1 MKNYA
6 KRLILFSGFLLIAF
20 SIFAADKKNI
30 NIRLFTVKTTPNVK
44 SFLYFQGN
52 IQPLKQI
59 SVLTPIAGL
68 VGKRLNFSY
77 GALVHKGQFLLSIVP
92 DDRKNE
98 YRSALIAYLR
108 AKSSYGDSLAKF
120 TGQKLLFKKGIL
132 ARNNFTQYKNNLIDQ
147 KLALKEAFYNLEVI
161 IRKTSNDAQAEQK
174 LLRNLAN
181 LTIDNSKVY
190 NALDQTFNQIK
201 IDSPITGIALLPI
214 SNNTNDENNSRK
226 ALSANSSVKSNQEL
240 LTIGDFTGLKVN
252 IDVSEVSINKLHKGQ
267 VAIVSGP
274 AFPNINLTGQIST
287 ISYQANPNSFSG
299 SLPTYPVSIVVPK
312 LTAKQRK
319 IIHPGMTAKVKITL
333 DEGKQI
339 LIPIKAIDIESGKA
353 YVMKK
358 INNKFIK
365 TRIVT
370 GTTTINTVEVLEGL
384 QAGDKI
390 AISH

>member
-1 MKNYA
+1 MKKSA
-6 KRLILFSGFLLIAF
+6 TRLILFSGFLLIAF

-30 NIRLFTVKTTPNVK
+30 NTRLFTVKTTPNVK

-68 VGKRLNFSY
+68 VSKHLNFSY

-132 ARNNFTQYKNNLIDQ
+132 SRNNFTQYKNNLIDQ
-147 KLALKEAFYNLEVI
+147 KIALKEAFYNLEMI
-161 IRKTSNDAQAEQK
+161 IRKTNNDAQAEKK
-174 LLRNLAN
+174 LLNNLAN

-214 SNNTNDENNSRK
+214 SGNANDENNSRK
-226 ALSANSSVKSNQEL
+226 ALSTNSPVKSNQEL
-240 LTIGDFTGLKVN
+240 LTVGDFTGLKVN

-299 SLPTYPVSIVVPK
+299 SLPTYPVSIVVSK

-319 IIHPGMTAKVKITL
+319 IIHSGMTAKVKITL
-333 DEGKQI
+333 NEGNQI
-339 LIPIKAIDIESGKA
+339 LIPIKAIDVENGKA

-358 INNKFIK
+358 INSKYIK
-365 TRIVT
+365 TMIVT